1 MKCKKF
7 FKTLS
12 LVLSLLMIFSL
23 CACGNKEAEEFETS
37 SSFEYHFLPEDYE
50 EKYNEVTEAIDI
62 EGDKEYQILLEA
74 TCTEGTMQIDVLKDG
89 ETDTTYSVD
98 SNSPFTGSINV
109 LPDSAAEVDIVI
121 HIDAATNGSVMGE
134 IKQKKN
140 T

>member
-23 CACGNKEAEEFETS
+23 CACGNKEATEFETG
-37 SSFEYHFLPEDYE
+37 SSFEYHFLPEDFE
-50 EKYNEVTEAIDI
+50 EKYNEVKEAIDI

-74 TCTEGTMQIDVLKDG
+74 ACTEGTMQIDVLKDG

-98 SNSPFTGSINV
+98 SNSPCAESINV

-121 HIDAATNGSVMGE
+121 HIDAKTNGSVVGE
-134 IKQKKN
+134 IKTK
-140 T
+140 